1 LSFLQLQLSNKPKH
15 VYTNCFKLIFF
26 LFTTFTTYRYYRF
39 DEGSG
44 TITLDHTPVDPP
56 DVDVPHDGSMAE
68 GSTAPT
74 YVVSWAPFESCV
86 LRCSMQGACR
96 VKNVDGKY
104 SKRRERA
111 SRNGSTV
118 VIVIVIFIR

>member
-1 LSFLQLQLSNKPKH
+1 MRSS
-15 VYTNCFKLIFF
+15 IFEIF
-26 LFTTFTTYRYYRF
+26 DFFEYRYYRF

-44 TITLDHTPVDPP
+44 TVALDHTPVDPP

-104 SKRRERA
+104 SRRRERCIA
-111 SRNGSTV
+111 
-118 VIVIVIFIR
+118 

>member
-1 LSFLQLQLSNKPKH
+1 MFPLEPTKSPQDSEEETDSP
-15 VYTNCFKLIFF
+15 I
-26 LFTTFTTYRYYRF
+26 
-39 DEGSG
+39 S
-44 TITLDHTPVDPP
+44 TPVDPP

-111 SRNGSTV
+111 SR
-118 VIVIVIFIR
+118 IWKAL